1 MNKQEFMNAL
11 EEILE
16 LDENTLQ
23 TEQRLSEIEAWDSL
37 AFLSV
42 IAMADEQFDLMLEG
56 RKLEQVTKV
65 QDLIDL
71 VSTHF
76 TEAA

>member
-23 TEQRLSEIEAWDSL
+23 AEQGLLEIEAWDSL

-42 IAMADEQFDLMLEG
+42 IAMADEQFDLTLEG

-71 VSTHF
+71 VSTHL
-76 TEAA
+76 TEVA